1 MYPNYP
7 YFAVAITR
15 TCGSGG
21 GSYIG
26 KQLAKA
32 FDIDLYDRKLL
43 RLASEDSG
51 ISEELFAHADENTR
65 KTMLYRVSERVYDG
79 SIIPP
84 ESGNFISD
92 ENLFNYQ
99 AKVLR
104 ELLNEESYIC
114 VGRAADF
121 VLRDKPNV
129 LTVYVDAPYDW
140 RVERE
145 MKRQGI
151 GSSQAKHYIDKLDR
165 YRESYY
171 KYHTG
176 RQWKRVEN
184 YDLCLDSAA
193 IGLDNCVE
201 LIKKVIELPQ
211 KLGNT
216 SHVTG
221 IVLTVDHLTK
231 ELIGIFRHVAELLG
245 LSQETFAVIDDK
257 ESFYAFAMNQEKSL
271 WMHDVFLF
279 SCGKNAVS
287 SYDLLR
293 DMHTKPQMITIHATG
308 AQELGEEKDE
318 AFARLLTNCFANRSV
333 SSVYLVGDG
342 FDGEWMKQSLAV
354 LCRGRRAFLGQNLF
368 SKGACYMARIREM
381 GENWPFIYM
390 GENEMKFNLSLS
402 VVEKEKKKVL
412 NLVSA
417 GKNWFEIKNT
427 CEVIL
432 SGTPQVEF
440 LKQLPSSSTPQ
451 IQTVELEDLPVRPD
465 RTTRLRITASPVAN
479 DKIEVEIRDLGFG
492 EFFPATG
499 RAWKSIIM
507 MG

>member
-1 MYPNYP
+1 MGEEMEANTCYLGIELNDSYAMVSYMQPNMEEP
-7 YFAVAITR
+7 ETVSTIA
-15 TCGSGG
+15 GSEN
-21 GSYIG
+21 YRIPTL
-26 KQLAKA
+26 LAR
-32 FDIDLYDRKLL
+32 RKNVGMWYYGEDAGRMAKTSEVICVDSLL
-43 RLASEDSG
+43 RRAAASEV
-51 ISEELFAHADENTR
+51 IT
-65 KTMLYRVSERVYDG
+65 
-79 SIIPP
+79 I
-84 ESGNFISD
+84 
-92 ENLFNYQ
+92 
-99 AKVLR
+99 AK
-104 ELLNEESYIC
+104 ESYD
-114 VGRAADF
+114 A
-121 VLRDKPNV
+121 
-129 LTVYVDAPYDW
+129 VDLLA
-140 RVERE
+140 
-145 MKRQGI
+145 
-151 GSSQAKHYIDKLDR
+151 LF
-165 YRESYY
+165 
-171 KYHTG
+171 
-176 RQWKRVEN
+176 
-184 YDLCLDSAA
+184 
-193 IGLDNCVE
+193 
-201 LIKKVIELPQ
+201 IKKVIELPQ

-287 SYDLLR
+287 SYDLSR

-342 FDGEWMKQSLAV
+342 FDGEWMKQSL
-354 LCRGRRAFLGQNLF
+354 
-368 SKGACYMARIREM
+368 ARIREM

-465 RTTRLRITASPVAN
+465 RTTRLRITASP
-479 DKIEVEIRDLGFG
+479 DLVNFSRL
-492 EFFPATG
+492 PAG
-499 RAWKSIIM
+499 HGKVS
-507 MG
+507 

>member
-1 MYPNYP
+1 M
-7 YFAVAITR
+7 
-15 TCGSGG
+15 
-21 GSYIG
+21 
-26 KQLAKA
+26 
-32 FDIDLYDRKLL
+32 
-43 RLASEDSG
+43 
-51 ISEELFAHADENTR
+51 
-65 KTMLYRVSERVYDG
+65 
-79 SIIPP
+79 
-84 ESGNFISD
+84 
-92 ENLFNYQ
+92 
-99 AKVLR
+99 
-104 ELLNEESYIC
+104 
-114 VGRAADF
+114 
-121 VLRDKPNV
+121 
-129 LTVYVDAPYDW
+129 
-140 RVERE
+140 
-145 MKRQGI
+145 
-151 GSSQAKHYIDKLDR
+151 
-165 YRESYY
+165 
-171 KYHTG
+171 
-176 RQWKRVEN
+176 
-184 YDLCLDSAA
+184 
-193 IGLDNCVE
+193 
-201 LIKKVIELPQ
+201 
-211 KLGNT
+211 
-216 SHVTG
+216 
-221 IVLTVDHLTK
+221 
-231 ELIGIFRHVAELLG
+231 
-245 LSQETFAVIDDK
+245 IDDK

-287 SYDLLR
+287 SYDLSR

-417 GKNWFEIKNT
+417 GKNWFEIKKT

-479 DKIEVEIRDLGFG
+479 DKIEVEIRDMGFG